1 MSIIPQSPP
10 PGRQDSTA
18 LLSELQSEVST
29 EAAPLL
35 DFILKHA
42 GKIAAVV
49 ALFALVLAGTAGY
62 NWYASRAA
70 DQARLEL
77 ARLVIATQGQDKVKA
92 LESFAADAPR
102 AVSAAAL
109 LALGD
114 AALEVKDYDKA
125 AAAFGRL
132 AEADKDGALGLLAAY
147 NQGEVLNRAGKYV
160 EALAVFEKLENQI
173 PEAARN
179 TVRGV
184 LAQTAVQAG
193 RSERAR
199 TAFDALAASSAGPEA
214 EYFRFRAQQLAVPA
228 GK

>member
-18 LLSELQSEVST
+18 LLSDLQSEVST

-35 DFILKHA
+35 EFILKHA
-42 GKIAAVV
+42 GKIAAAL

-70 DQARLEL
+70 DQARLDL
-77 ARLVIATQGQDKVKA
+77 ARLVITTQGKDKVKA
-92 LESFAADAPR
+92 LEAFAAEAPR
-102 AVSAAAL
+102 AARAAAL

-114 AALEVKDYDKA
+114 AALEVKEYDRA

-147 NQGEVLNRAGKYV
+147 NQGEVLNRAGKHA
-160 EALAVFEKLENQI
+160 EALAVFEKLENQM
-173 PEAARN
+173 PESTRN

-193 RSERAR
+193 QPERAR
-199 TAFDALAASSAGPEA
+199 AAFEALAASSTGPEA
-214 EYFRFRAQQLAVPA
+214 EYFRFRAQQLAASA